1 VLLVRV
7 RNIRVEIPA
16 TPLEPPD
23 RSASALSA
31 FIGVH
36 RRPDVLSFPV
46 QGGYENPILAADE
59 RRCTPIKTSQAE
71 SSSPLARRG
80 SPSGLQDAYA
90 RILRLSLSFSRLS
103 LLCRTVGGAHDV
115 PIGETLKDGAA
126 GKGDCVPELVN
137 EFDASMVDQKVS
149 KVGPAGIDIAY
160 QRLGNPDA
168 PVVLL
173 IMGIGAQSIAWPD
186 AFCHALV
193 DRGLQV
199 IRFDNR
205 DAGLSTHLTEAP
217 PPNLP
222 AALAGDLSSVSYTLS
237 DMAADAVGLL
247 DALGFEKA
255 HVVGASMGGAIAQT
269 MAIEHPDRVRSLTSM
284 MSTTGNMSVG
294 QPSPEALREV
304 FSGPPATT
312 RDEVIQQMLR
322 AFRAVGSP
330 GYPNDEKEV
339 AARAGR
345 AYDRSYDPDRDRS
358 SGGRVGRFRRSDRT
372 PAASRGPHPGDPRP
386 G

>member
-1 VLLVRV
+1 M
-7 RNIRVEIPA
+7 
-16 TPLEPPD
+16 
-23 RSASALSA
+23 
-31 FIGVH
+31 
-36 RRPDVLSFPV
+36 
-46 QGGYENPILAADE
+46 
-59 RRCTPIKTSQAE
+59 
-71 SSSPLARRG
+71 
-80 SPSGLQDAYA
+80 
-90 RILRLSLSFSRLS
+90 
-103 LLCRTVGGAHDV
+103 
-115 PIGETLKDGAA
+115 
-126 GKGDCVPELVN
+126 PELVN
-137 EFDASMVDQKVS
+137 GFDVSMVDQKAS
-149 KVGPAGIDIAY
+149 KVGPAGIDIVY

-199 IRFDNR
+199 VRFDNR
-205 DAGLSTHLTEAP
+205 DAGLSTHLAEAP
-217 PPNLP
+217 PPDLP

-255 HVVGASMGGAIAQT
+255 HVVGASMGGAIGQT
-269 MAIEHPDRVRSLTSM
+269 MAIERPERVRSLTSM

-312 RDEVIQQMLR
+312 RDEVIQRMVR

-345 AYDRSYDPDRDRS
+345 AYDRSYDPAGIARQAVASVASGDRTERLRHLQVPTLVIHGLADRMCDV
-358 SGGRVGRFRRSDRT
+358 SGGRATAGAIPGAELVEIEGMGHDLPPGLRSQLADRIAEFVWRAEGRSGST
-372 PAASRGPHPGDPRP
+372 
-386 G
+386 